1 MLNEPDISIPTEI
14 PTVTPK
20 KEPQQVFFGRR
31 VIYSSLKKKELT
43 AKSILEILPS
53 VLRVHEQ
60 NASEIDYLW
69 KYYKGE
75 QPILHKT
82 KKVRPDINNV
92 VLENH
97 AFEVVEFAKSNAFG
111 EPVQYVQK
119 GEKDTEIVNPEIST
133 LNRFMASEDKPS
145 LDNELAEWQRITGT
159 AYRWTDTDTPDDED
173 EAPFEM
179 SVPDPRRTFVVYSSG
194 IRKEPLFSGYYS
206 WFSDVT
212 MSESD
217 IQQYDSKYR
226 LITIYTDD
234 FMMEIKEIN
243 GNYVVVPQILQIGDE
258 GTEIEE
264 YPLEPKGQRIIEY
277 PLNTARIGLIELVIT
292 QLNALNKIKSDD
304 LDGIDQFVQSLL
316 VFVNQDVSVEDVK
329 ELEEAGAIKVF
340 TAEQGKPADVKLLT
354 QQLLHSETKIVTD
367 DIYNKILTI
376 LGIPRLNDKP
386 SGGDT
391 GQARLL
397 GEGWTM
403 AYQRAKQDD
412 LNFKKS
418 ERQFLKLILNICKA
432 DIRPDSEKIKNL
444 KISDIDIKIPRD
456 KSDNLLVKAQALLNL
471 LEAGVHPEIAF
482 TVVGLFGDPH
492 DVFQKSAKFQGE
504 DFWKKVQDIAN
515 DKLNSTSDVK
525 EPDKKNQNQ
534 DKNKL
539 PSQQGEAEPIKR
551 EQTR

>member
-1 MLNEPDISIPTEI
+1 MEEVKKENQDVLNEPDVSIPTD
-14 PTVTPK
+14 TPLVQPK
-20 KEPQQVFFGRR
+20 DEPQKVFFGRR
-31 VIYSSLKKKELT
+31 TIYSSLKKNELT
-43 AKSILEILPS
+43 AENIIKILPS
-53 VLRVHEQ
+53 VLRIHEM
-60 NASEIDYLW
+60 NAAEIDYLW
-69 KYYKGE
+69 RYYKGE
-75 QPILHKT
+75 QPILHKI

-97 AFEVVEFAKSNAFG
+97 AFEIVEFKKSNDFG

-119 GEKDTEIVNPEIST
+119 GEKDTEQVNPELSL
-133 LNRFMASEDKPS
+133 LNKFMESEDKS
-145 LDNELAEWQRITGT
+145 SWDNELSEWQCIAGT
-159 AYRWTDTDTPDDED
+159 SYRWADTDTPEDED

-179 SVPDPRRTFVVYSSG
+179 SVPDPRRTFVVRSSG
-194 IRKEPLFSGYYS
+194 IKKEQLFCGYYS
-206 WFSDVT
+206 WFSDISMTDGGLV
-212 MSESD
+212 EAN
-217 IQQYDSKYR
+217 SKYR
-226 LITIYTDD
+226 IITIYTDD
-234 FMMEIKEIN
+234 FMLKIQEKNNNYEIIN
-243 GNYVVVPQILQIGDE
+243 QTLKIGEEDLDVQ
-258 GTEIEE
+258 E

-277 PLNTARIGLIELVIT
+277 PLNSARIGLIELVIT

-316 VFVNQDVSVEDVK
+316 VFVNQDVDVEDVRA
-329 ELEEAGAIKVF
+329 LEEAGAIKVF
-340 TAEQGKPADVKLLT
+340 SQDPNKPADVKLLT

-418 ERQFLKLILNICKA
+418 ERQFLKLVLKICKA
-432 DIRPDSEKIKNL
+432 DTRKNNDKIKVL

-492 DVFQKSAKFQGE
+492 DVYQKSVNFQGE
-504 DFWKKVQDIAN
+504 DFWKKMKEISES
-515 DKLNSTSDVK
+515 KLNQLFDN
-525 EPDKKNQNQ
+525 KNINQ
-534 DKNKL
+534 EENKN
-539 PSQQGEAEPIKR
+539 PASGVNN
-551 EQTR
+551 

>member
-1 MLNEPDISIPTEI
+1 M
-14 PTVTPK
+14 
-20 KEPQQVFFGRR
+20 
-31 VIYSSLKKKELT
+31 
-43 AKSILEILPS
+43 
-53 VLRVHEQ
+53 
-60 NASEIDYLW
+60 
-69 KYYKGE
+69 
-75 QPILHKT
+75 
-82 KKVRPDINNV
+82 
-92 VLENH
+92 LENH

-119 GEKDTEIVNPEIST
+119 GEKDTEVVNPEIST

-145 LDNELAEWQRITGT
+145 LDNELAEWQRVCGT

-194 IRKEPLFSGYYS
+194 IKKEPLFSGYYS

-212 MSESD
+212 MSESAV
-217 IQQYDSKYR
+217 QEYNSKYR
-226 LITIYTDD
+226 VITIYTDE
-234 FMMEIKEIN
+234 FMLEIKETN
-243 GNYVVVPQILQIGDE
+243 GNYVLNEFDDPL
-258 GTEIEE
+258 TEDGKIKQ
-264 YPLEPKGQRIIEY
+264 YPLIPKGQRIIEY

-316 VFVNQDVSVEDVK
+316 VFINQDVSVEDVK
-329 ELEEAGAIKVF
+329 ELEEAGAIKV
-340 TAEQGKPADVKLLT
+340 TSKSRDMPADVKLLT

-418 ERQFLKLILNICKA
+418 ERQFLKLILKICKA
-432 DIRPDSEKIKNL
+432 DIRKDVDKIENL

-504 DFWKKVQDIAN
+504 DFWKKVKDIAN
-515 DKLNSTSDVK
+515 EKLNNQNNIK
-525 EPDKKNQNQ
+525 ETESKNQNQ

-539 PSQQGEAEPIKR
+539 PSQQG
-551 EQTR
+551 